1 MPLTIHCYRHGE
13 SAANAGAATSDPAL
27 IPLTEL
33 GHQQAQALAATINT
47 MPDLLVVSPFLRA
60 QQTAVPLQQRYPQT
74 QVVSWPVQE
83 FTYLSP
89 AKSAGTTAAQ
99 RRPRVQAYWA
109 TAEVMYEDGDGAES
123 FFAFMQRVVATR
135 QQLEALHHSDTKSVV
150 MVGHGQFW
158 QALRAVLTGQLQP
171 VDAQAMLAFRALE
184 DTQPLHNA
192 QGFSVVFDGQRWQL
206 R

>member
-1 MPLTIHCYRHGE
+1 MSLTIYCYRHGE
-13 SAANAGAATSDPAL
+13 SAANAGAANAGAATSDPAL

-33 GHQQAQALAATINT
+33 GHEQAQALAATINT

-99 RRPRVQAYWA
+99 RRPRVHKP
-109 TAEVMYEDGDGAES
+109 TGL
-123 FFAFMQRVVATR
+123 R
-135 QQLEALHHSDTKSVV
+135 QT
-150 MVGHGQFW
+150 
-158 QALRAVLTGQLQP
+158 
-171 VDAQAMLAFRALE
+171 
-184 DTQPLHNA
+184 
-192 QGFSVVFDGQRWQL
+192 
-206 R
+206 